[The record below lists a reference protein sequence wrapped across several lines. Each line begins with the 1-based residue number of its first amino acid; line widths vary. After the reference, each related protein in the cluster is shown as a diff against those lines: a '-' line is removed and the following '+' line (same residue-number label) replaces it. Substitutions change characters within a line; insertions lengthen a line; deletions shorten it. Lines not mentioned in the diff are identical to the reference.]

1 LRKPRLDPKQLDAV
15 AQVSALVLAFAVAV
29 WSLWVVENGVAALIS
44 VAAGFA
50 LTLSRLQQARVD
62 AEARLG
68 LAEELALARTL
79 LARGAHMQA
88 LVVAR
93 RVAEAACCTS
103 TQRAALETVAWCEL
117 GRGRPENARNAL
129 SWMRSDDALDVLCC
143 AAVEDA
149 CGDSLFA
156 LHLLESAARRGPL
169 PREARLFWIDLCARS
184 RGIEAACML
193 TLQQL
198 KSLRVEDA
206 ERVLEFAKQ
215 APSAAV
221 HSLAAALHQA
231 KATVSA

>member
-1 LRKPRLDPKQLDAV
+1 MSHFTAKKLDAA
-15 AQVSALVLAFAVAV
+15 AQLGALVLAFLVAA
-29 WSLWVVENGVAALIS
+29 WSLLVAENGVATLIS

-50 LTLSRLQQARVD
+50 LTLSRIRQSRTD
-62 AEARLG
+62 ADERLG
-68 LAEELALARTL
+68 LAGELELARTL
-79 LARGAHMQA
+79 LTRGAHIQA

-93 RVAEAACCTS
+93 RVAEAARCIG

-129 SWMRSDDALDVLCC
+129 SWIRADETLDVLCC

-156 LHLLESAARRGPL
+156 LHLIESAARRRPL

-184 RGIEAACML
+184 RGIEAACTL
-193 TLQQL
+193 TIQQL
-198 KSLRVEDA
+198 KSLRLEDA
-206 ERVLEFAKQ
+206 ERVLEFARS

-221 HSLAAALHQA
+221 HSLAAAVHQA
-231 KATVSA
+231 RAAVAS